1 VATGRYENIPHEND
15 DIMAV
20 SLRPAYSIV
29 LDLVG
34 KAAYR
39 RFREREDRL
48 RRLFSQLL
56 SLAAVVLGG
65 FYLLWHYKHI
75 AWESWWV
82 SLPFFAC
89 ECVGSI
95 LFIFFA
101 VNVWYPRYHRP
112 EGVANEETRPVDVF
126 ITTCGEPLEV
136 LHETVAAAVRIK
148 YPAKTVFILD
158 DRADPAVRQLAEQF
172 NVTYLARESREH
184 AKAGNLNFGL
194 AHSRSELILTLD
206 ADQVPRPDIL
216 KRLAG
221 YFRLPRIAF
230 VQSKQNFMVPQGDP
244 FGNTDK
250 VFYNVMQSGKD
261 WDNAAFSCG
270 SGVVYRR
277 ASLEEVGGFSTWN
290 VVEDVHTSMRLH
302 QRGWR
307 SIYHNHPL
315 TIGTAPSDI
324 WGVYRQRG
332 QWAVDSL
339 RLIFWDSPF
348 LNRGLSL
355 KQKLQYF
362 NLGFVYLVSAFIM
375 PVYFLIPIW
384 SIFSAQ
390 FVLDAPVPEYIANR
404 VPYFLVMSLA
414 YGLLNYPT
422 PYLHAFQMW
431 TGLFPVFIRAS
442 LVALCHRR
450 TKPGY
455 RVNVKHERRQLKRPA
470 VLAVLPQI
478 VLIAASLAAIV
489 CGLLFHSGSLD
500 FRLLNCAWAAWSIWT
515 LSGIVLAA
523 LFRSPWEEASLERTE
538 FTPRQ
543 IANNVLG
550 MLLFMFLFALFAYL
564 IITVS

>member
-1 VATGRYENIPHEND
+1 
-15 DIMAV
+15 MAV
-20 SLRPAYSIV
+20 SLRPAYSIF

-48 RRLFSQLL
+48 RRLLSQLL
-56 SLAAVVLGG
+56 SLAAVVLGV

-75 AWESWWV
+75 AWEPWWV
-82 SLPFFAC
+82 SLPFFVC

-112 EGVANEETRPVDVF
+112 EGVASEETRTVDVF

-136 LHETVAAAVRIK
+136 LQETVAAAVRIE

-172 NVTYLARESREH
+172 NVNYLARERREH

-194 AHSRSELILTLD
+194 ARSRSELILTLD

-277 ASLEEVGGFSTWN
+277 AALEQVGGFSTWN

-348 LNRGLSL
+348 LRRGLSL

-362 NLGFVYLVSAFIM
+362 NLGFVYLVSAFFM

-404 VPYFLVMSLA
+404 LPYFLVMSLA
-414 YGLLNYPT
+414 YGSLNYPT

-470 VLAVLPQI
+470 ALAVLPHMI
-478 VLIAASLAAIV
+478 LIAASLAAIV
-489 CGLLFHSGSLD
+489 YGLLFHSGSLD
-500 FRLLNCAWAAWSIWT
+500 FRLLNCAWASWSIWT

-550 MLLFMFLFALFAYL
+550 LLLFMFLFALFAYL
-564 IITVS
+564 IITVN